1 MTISRQT
8 DSRQVPRTW
17 VFRSWI
23 SVALIPVFFFA
34 ALMAGY
40 FLYSV
45 FGYAP
50 ENMDAPAWLE
60 LIVGVIALALFLVPC
75 AGAVFY
81 GWIANRAHDRR
92 GLAPLVIGAV
102 LGIWMTVVSVI
113 TVVTAMVDAPR

>member
-1 MTISRQT
+1 M
-8 DSRQVPRTW
+8 W

-34 ALMAGY
+34 AFMAGY

-45 FGYAP
+45 FGYVP

-81 GWIANRAHDRR
+81 GWIANTAHDRR
-92 GLAPLVIGAV
+92 GLVPMVIGAV
-102 LGIWMTVVSVI
+102 LGIWMTVVSTI
-113 TVVTAMVDAPR
+113 TVVTAMVDAPG

>member
-17 VFRSWI
+17 VSRSWI

-34 ALMAGY
+34 AFMAGY

-45 FGYAP
+45 FGYVP